1 MSVLPRQ
8 AYLTPDVGPVYG
20 VLGQLDFML
29 LPLKWGFELL
39 TDGNAT
45 KKDADR
51 QVQ

>member
-1 MSVLPRQ
+1 MSALPCQ

-39 TDGNAT
+39 TNGNAT
-45 KKDADR
+45 KKDVDR
-51 QVQ
+51 QV